1 MKSAAPLLIP
11 VAALWLASVPA
22 AGAQELGRLFF
33 TPEQRAALEARR
45 KARLPDRPPA
55 AEVVESP
62 TARVDGFAR
71 RSGGP
76 STLWVNGQ
84 ALPEGSQQEGLRV
97 RPRPADPSRVTVE
110 IGDSERKFDLKV
122 GQTIDRGTG
131 EVKDAL
137 RGGEA
142 VRSGPAAAGKR

>member
-1 MKSAAPLLIP
+1 MRPAAPLLISI
-11 VAALWLASVPA
+11 AALWLANVPA
-22 AGAQELGRLFF
+22 AGAQELGRLFL
-33 TPEQRAALEARR
+33 TPDQRATLETRR
-45 KARLPDRPPA
+45 KARLPDRPQA
-55 AEVVESP
+55 AAVVESP

-71 RSGGP
+71 RTGGP
-76 STLWVNGQ
+76 STLWINGQ

-97 RPRPADPSRVTVE
+97 LPRPADPSRVTVE
-110 IGDSERKFDLKV
+110 IGENERKFDLKI

-142 VRSGPAAAGKR
+142 ARASPAAAGKR